1 MPARFGVLVF
11 PGSNCD
17 HDALSAARDAMGQE
31 ARYIWHKEESIG
43 DVDVVLVPGGFSYG
57 DHLRAGAIARFSP
70 VMESVKQ
77 FAAEGGLVAGICN
90 GFQVLCESGLLPGT
104 LARNDSLRFICKEVT
119 LKVENAETPFTR
131 AMQEGQT
138 LRVPV
143 AHGEGRY
150 YADDETLDRLEANG
164 QVLFRYAS
172 ADGDASGEANPNG
185 SVRGIAG
192 IANERGNVLGMMPHP
207 ERCADP
213 LIGSGDGR
221 LFFQSMVEHLQEQAG
236 REKLPA

>member
-1 MPARFGVLVF
+1 MPARFGILVF

-17 HDALSAARDAMGQE
+17 HDALTAARDVMGQE
-31 ARYIWHKEESIG
+31 AKYIWHKEETLG
-43 DVDVVLVPGGFSYG
+43 EVDAVLVPGGFSYG

-70 VMESVKQ
+70 VMKAVKQ

-90 GFQVLCESGLLPGT
+90 GFQVLCESGLLPGA
-104 LARNDSLRFICKEVT
+104 LMRNDALRFVCKEVT
-119 LKVENAETPFTR
+119 LRVENASTPFTQAMR
-131 AMQEGQT
+131 AGQT

-150 YADDETLDRLEANG
+150 YADDETLDRLEAGG
-164 QVLFRYAS
+164 QVLFRYAE
-172 ADGDASGEANPNG
+172 GENPNG
-185 SVRGIAG
+185 SVRDIAG
-192 IANERGNVLGMMPHP
+192 ITNERGNVLGLMPHP

-221 LFFQSMVEHLQEQAG
+221 LFFESMIAHLEAA
-236 REKLPA
+236 RERQLA